1 MDYKLGKTYLG
12 THPKTNKKQEIKI
25 LKIYEKK
32 YKNQTMYGVSIK
44 EDGCN
49 VIFNTVTSKKNIDLR
64 NVKEAA

>member
-32 YKNQTMYGVSIK
+32 YKNQTMYVVSIK